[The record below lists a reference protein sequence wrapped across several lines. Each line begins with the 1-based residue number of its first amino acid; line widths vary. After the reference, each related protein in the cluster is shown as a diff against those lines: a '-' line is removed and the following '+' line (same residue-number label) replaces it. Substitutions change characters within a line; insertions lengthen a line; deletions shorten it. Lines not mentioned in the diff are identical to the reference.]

1 MKLGI
6 DINSGERPFQEL
18 LEGVLFSSKKYK
30 DSLFY
35 IIGNIEKVRES
46 FPEIDSYTNIRLINA
61 VDVIGMEES
70 PLLAVRRK
78 KNASVCVGV
87 KLLKEKEIDL
97 FFSPGNT
104 GATVVASVLELGL
117 LPGLKKPAMA
127 TFLPR
132 LDDIGETLILDVGA
146 NPETKE
152 EYFFQNAQM
161 GSLFYRSLFEKNNVS
176 VGLLNMGT
184 EYGKGSNFIKKVHQM
199 LSTVDGFQG
208 NVDPYNIIDGS
219 VDVVI
224 CDGFTGNTVI
234 KVCETFQ
241 KLLLTKMKS
250 YFSRILNTS
259 WWRRFFLG
267 KFIGSSFLMNSVS
280 SKRRKRLNHLFMPRF
295 YGAAI
300 LLGINGLVLVGHGK
314 CSKSDIMN
322 AIDFAKYLTDKEV
335 YFYLA
340 KKWRKNK

>member
-18 LEGVLFSSKKYK
+18 LEGVLFSSAKYK

-35 IIGNIEKVRES
+35 IIGNVEKVRES
-46 FPEIDSYTNIRLINA
+46 FPEINSFANIRLVNA
-61 VDVIGMEES
+61 VDVIGMDES
-70 PLLAVRRK
+70 PLAAVRKK
-78 KNASVCVGV
+78 KNSSVCIGTR
-87 KLLKEKEIDL
+87 LLKEKEIDI

-104 GATVVASVLELGL
+104 GATVVASVLDLGL

-132 LDDIGETLILDVGA
+132 QDDNGETLILDVGA
-146 NPETKE
+146 NPEAKE
-152 EYFFQNAQM
+152 EYFFQNAQL
-161 GSLFYRSLFEKNNVS
+161 GSIFYHGIIDKKDVS
-176 VGLLNMGT
+176 FGLLNMGT

-208 NVDPYNIIDGS
+208 NVEPYNIIDGS
-219 VDVVI
+219 VDVVV

-241 KLLLTKMKS
+241 KLLLTKMKT
-250 YFSRILNTS
+250 YFSRIMNAS
-259 WWRRFFLG
+259 WWRRIFLG
-267 KFIGSSFLMNSVS
+267 KMFRSSFLGNSS
-280 SKRRKRLNHLFMPRF
+280 SPKRKRRLAHLFMPRF

-300 LLGINGLVLVGHGK
+300 LLGVNGLVLVGHGK
-314 CSKSDIMN
+314 CSKSDVMN
-322 AIDFAKYLTDKEV
+322 AIDFARYLTDKNV
-335 YFYLA
+335 YLYLL
-340 KKWRKNK
+340 KNWKKNK

>member
-18 LEGVLFSSKKYK
+18 LEGVPFSSKKYK

-35 IIGNIEKVRES
+35 IIGNVEKIRES
-46 FPEIDSYTNIRLINA
+46 FPEIDSFSNIRLVNST
-61 VDVIGMEES
+61 DVIGMDES

-78 KNASVCVGV
+78 KNASVCVGM
-87 KLLKEKEIDL
+87 KLLKDKEIDL

-104 GATVVASVLELGL
+104 GATVVAAVLDLGL
-117 LPGLKKPAMA
+117 LAGLKKPAMA

-146 NPETKE
+146 NPEAKE
-152 EYFFQNAQM
+152 EYFYQNAQL
-161 GSLFYRSLFEKNNVS
+161 GSAFYHGLFGKENVS

-199 LSTVDGFQG
+199 LSNVEGFQG
-208 NVDPYNIIDGS
+208 NVEPYNIIDGT

-224 CDGFTGNTVI
+224 CDGFTGNTLI

-241 KLLLTKMKS
+241 KLLLTKMQA
-250 YFSRILNTS
+250 YFSRVFSIS
-259 WWRRFFLG
+259 WWQRFSFG
-267 KFIGSSFLMNSVS
+267 KALQSSFFNSLTFS
-280 SKRRKRLNHLFMPRF
+280 KKKRRLKNLFMPRF

-300 LLGINGLVLVGHGK
+300 LLGVNGQVLVGHGN
-314 CSKSDIMN
+314 CSKSDVIN

-335 YFYLA
+335 YFYLL

>member
-18 LEGVLFSSKKYK
+18 LEGVLFSSVKHK

-35 IIGNIEKVRES
+35 VIGNAEKVRES
-46 FPEIDSYTNIRLINA
+46 FPDIDSFANVRLVNA
-61 VDVIGMEES
+61 VDVIGMDES
-70 PLLAVRRK
+70 PLAAVRK
-78 KNASVCVGV
+78 KRNSSVCIGT
-87 KLLKEKEIDL
+87 KLLKEKEIDI

-104 GATVVASVLELGL
+104 GATVVASVLDLGL

-132 LDDIGETLILDVGA
+132 LDDNGETLILDVGA
-146 NPETKE
+146 NPEAKE
-152 EYFFQNAQM
+152 EYFYQNAQL
-161 GSLFYRSLFEKNNVS
+161 GSMFYHGIIDKKDVS

-199 LSTVDGFQG
+199 LSNIDGFQG
-208 NVDPYNIIDGS
+208 NVEPYNIIDGS
-219 VDVVI
+219 VDVVV

-241 KLLLTKMKS
+241 KLLLTKMKT
-250 YFSRILNTS
+250 YFSRILETS

-267 KFIGSSFLMNSVS
+267 KMFRSSFSGQSAS
-280 SKRRKRLNHLFMPRF
+280 SRKKRRLSLLFMPRF

-300 LLGINGLVLVGHGK
+300 LLGVNGLVLIGHGK
-314 CSKSDIMN
+314 CSKSDIVN
-322 AIDFAKYLTDKEV
+322 AIDFAKYLTDKDI
-335 YFYLA
+335 YLYLL
-340 KKWRKNK
+340 KNWKKNK

>member
-6 DINSGERPFQEL
+6 DINSGERPFHEL

-35 IIGNIEKVRES
+35 VIGNIDKVKEAFPKIES
-46 FPEIDSYTNIRLINA
+46 FTNIRLVNA
-61 VDVIGMEES
+61 VEVIGMEES

-78 KNASVCVGV
+78 KNASVCVGM

-117 LPGLKKPAMA
+117 FPGLKKPAMA

-132 LDDIGETLILDVGA
+132 LDDDGETLILDVGA
-146 NPETKE
+146 NPEAKE
-152 EYFFQNAQM
+152 EYFFQNAQL
-161 GSLFYRSLFEKNNVS
+161 GNVFYHGLFEKNEVS

-184 EYGKGSNFIKKVHQM
+184 EYGKGSSFIKKVHQL
-199 LSTVDGFQG
+199 LSNVDGFQG
-208 NVDPYNIIDGS
+208 NVEPYNIIDGS
-219 VDVVI
+219 VDVII

-241 KLLLTKMKS
+241 KLFLTKMGS
-250 YFSRILNTS
+250 YFSRLLNVS
-259 WWRRFFLG
+259 RWRRLFLG
-267 KFIGSSFLMNSVS
+267 KAFNSSFLGNSTS
-280 SKRRKRLNHLFMPRF
+280 LKRKKRLKRLFLPRF
-295 YGAAI
+295 YGAAV
-300 LLGINGLVLVGHGK
+300 LLGVNGLVLVGHGK

-322 AIDFAKYLTDKEV
+322 AIDFANFLIDKDI
-335 YFYLA
+335 YFYLL
-340 KKWRKNK
+340 KNWKKNK